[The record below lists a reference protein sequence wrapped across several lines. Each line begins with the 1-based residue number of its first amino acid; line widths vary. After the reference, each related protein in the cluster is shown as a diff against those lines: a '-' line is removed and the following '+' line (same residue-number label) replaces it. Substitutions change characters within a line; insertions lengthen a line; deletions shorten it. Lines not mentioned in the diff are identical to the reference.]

1 MFFYRILK
9 LLKKK
14 ESLNINKHRKPFS
27 KKVKDV
33 KWIPVNLLNILIG
46 VFNGVKN
53 SFVYRSYWGRGSTYK
68 QILHAI
74 IFVITL
80 GVALSGISYR
90 LFGLNAE
97 TRSLSDNYLGNA
109 GNVDLLQQG
118 GGLQTVLVSN
128 PNINFKVWDHTV
140 LAGESLQSIADKYGV
155 TKDTIKWANMDKYGT
170 YQRYTNEDVVAG
182 EILKIPQVAGVLYQ
196 VKAEDNL
203 DTVLSKTSGDRFS
216 VIEVNQL
223 QAPDFNLANRSML
236 LIPNGRLDAPA
247 APPPTIPIVAFYRSP
262 SNVGVNADGTG
273 DNPLNGVIFSNPL
286 SNPDCGGYSQS
297 RGFLPWHNGVDLAR
311 AGGCPIRSVCDGTVT
326 FTGWSSYGEG
336 YNVRID
342 CGGGVRT
349 DYYHGDGNIWVSPGQ
364 QVSRGQDIMYM
375 GCTGNCTGTHLHFGL
390 RLNGEFIDPAA
401 YVPY

>member
-1 MFFYRILK
+1 MKALK
-9 LLKKK
+9 RLKTAKK
-14 ESLNINKHRKPFS
+14 TQTKKIGKPFS
-27 KKVKDV
+27 KRLKDA
-33 KWIPVNLLNILIG
+33 KWIPMNLLDILLN
-46 VFNGVKN
+46 FFDSVKS

-68 QILHAI
+68 QLLHAVIFI
-74 IFVITL
+74 ITV

-90 LFGLNAE
+90 IFGLNAA
-97 TRSLSDNYLGNA
+97 TQSLSENYLGNA

-140 LAGESLQSIADKYGV
+140 ADGESLQSIADQYNV
-155 TKDTIKWANMDKYGT
+155 TKDTIKWANMDKYGS
-170 YQRYTNEDVVAG
+170 YQRYTDENVVVG
-182 EILKIPQVAGVLYQ
+182 ESLKIPEVPGVLYQ

-203 DTVLSKTSGDRFS
+203 DSVLSKTSGDRFS

-223 QAPDFNLANRSML
+223 QAPDFSLANRSAL
-236 LIPNGRLDAPA
+236 LIPNGKLEAPA
-247 APPPTIPIVAFYRSP
+247 APPPAIPIVAYYRSP

-286 SNPDCGGYSQS
+286 SNPDCAGYSES
-297 RGFLPWHNGVDLAR
+297 RGFLPWHNGSDLAR
-311 AGGCPIRSVCDGTVT
+311 AGGCPIRAACEGTVT

-342 CGGGVRT
+342 CGNGVRT

-364 QVSRGQDIMYM
+364 YVSRGQDIMYM
-375 GCTGNCTGTHLHFGL
+375 GNTGNSTGTHLHFGL
-390 RLNGEFIDPAA
+390 RLNGEFIDPRP
-401 YVPY
+401 YVPL